1 MLQKQIISAILSIS
15 LISLTT
21 GCASMFTGTT
31 SNINVTSTPPGAD
44 CNVTGHGVHTPGN
57 LVLEKSHSD
66 LTINCQ
72 KDGYDDASSA
82 IISSFNTTSL
92 VNILTVYGMVIGFIV
107 DFSTGAAWEYSNQV
121 NINLV
126 KKNNQSTKLPS

>member
-1 MLQKQIISAILSIS
+1 MQKKVI
-15 LISLTT
+15 LISIVISVTMFSN

-31 SNINVTSTPPGAD
+31 SNVNVTSTPTGAD
-44 CNVTGHGVHTPGN
+44 CSVTGHGVHTPGN
-57 LVLEKSHSD
+57 IVLEKSSSD

-72 KDGYDDASSA
+72 KDGYEEGSSK

-92 VNILTVYGMVIGFIV
+92 VNILTLYGMVIGFIV
-107 DFSTGAAWEYSNQV
+107 DFSTGAAWEYSNQI

-126 KKNNQSTKLPS
+126 KKAKS